1 MATNKQLTE
10 VRDDRLYAAF
20 LFNLNCYE
28 EGTIDKDDFINA
40 MEEYI
45 YE

>member
-1 MATNKQLTE
+1 MAIKKNLLQ
-10 VRDDRLYAAF
+10 AF
-20 LFNLNCYE
+20 LFNLECYD
-28 EGTIDKDDFINA
+28 EGTIDRDDFINA

>member
-1 MATNKQLTE
+1 MAIKEKLLN
-10 VRDDRLYAAF
+10 AF
-20 LFNLNCYE
+20 LFNLECYD
-28 EGTIDKDDFINA
+28 EGTIDRDDFINA

>member
-1 MATNKQLTE
+1 MATNKELME
-10 VRDDRLYAAF
+10 AF

-28 EGTIDKDDFINA
+28 EGTIEKDDFINA

-45 YE
+45 YG

>member
-1 MATNKQLTE
+1 METKNDELFG
-10 VRDDRLYAAF
+10 AF

-45 YE
+45 YG